1 MDLLLSERTD
11 SCTLRCGMQ
20 ARSEARRH
28 THEAENLE
36 YRPAVP
42 VWHGFDDVLLK
53 TSGSRRLNDS
63 FVDAGALLVFR
74 RVPDPDVIRQAREKR
89 IVSQHQR
96 NVAVAQHQERIVG
109 WARWGISDP
118 PASYKW
124 DKTLFSVSATYG
136 SGLRS
141 GFANMDHVPAYL
153 NVNLGTSREFELVSA
168 EKPLTLR
175 FDIVNLFDRIYELRS
190 GTGIGVFAPQYGAR
204 RGFFVGLSQKL

>member
-1 MDLLLSERTD
+1 MVGLDAYSKIANNLID
-11 SCTLRCGMQ
+11 DGQFGQ
-20 ARSEARRH
+20 A
-28 THEAENLE
+28 
-36 YRPAVP
+36 V
-42 VWHGFDDVLLK
+42 VL
-53 TSGSRRLNDS
+53 TQFN
-63 FVDAGALLVFR
+63 
-74 RVPDPDVIRQAREKR
+74 
-89 IVSQHQR
+89 
-96 NVAVAQHQERIVG
+96 
-109 WARWGISDP
+109 WARGFSQGVEFKSAYQNGDFKAYGNLAMGISRAKDAVSNQYLLDATEYTYLLTNYHNTDDSQFMTGSAG
-118 PASYKW
+118 ASYKW